1 MAVLKLKEVICDKC
15 SENLYL
21 VNKEKLTIDVD
32 ENRVARIMETW
43 RCANGHT
50 RNKLYA
56 DKSKLIVN

>member
-1 MAVLKLKEVICDKC
+1 MAILKPREVICDEC

-32 ENRVARIMETW
+32 EKRVARIMETW

-50 RNKLYA
+50 RHKLYA
-56 DKSKLIVN
+56 DSSPKL